1 MILRSLFSVLLL
13 SALVSGAFQ
22 TGVAAQ
28 DPAKTKGEPLT
39 IETKA
44 TTPAPIPDFVAAYG
58 LSFSSTHSLG
68 QRLTDARKMSDPVAL
83 AMIGTEMAIDEEVS
97 GKKASLK
104 AADIMSEAK
113 DLAKMRSK
121 EKELAAVALLLK
133 DKAAAQELAD
143 MVGPAREAEAKI
155 VAKIKSGERALGI
168 LVLHV
173 INTTEH
179 HLSVRVNGEHV
190 GWIEP
195 FNEREYFLPPHHHHQ
210 HMLHLSAHD
219 HQGQQWHAQEFTGHM
234 DRFTWV
240 LTL

>member
-68 QRLTDARKMSDPVAL
+68 QRLTDARKMSDPDVL

-155 VAKIKSGERALGI
+155 VAKIKSGERRLGFSSCTLSTRQNI
-168 LVLHV
+168 TCRFASTASTSAGSSRSMSG
-173 INTTEH
+173 NT
-179 HLSVRVNGEHV
+179 S
-190 GWIEP
+190 
-195 FNEREYFLPPHHHHQ
+195 FLRIITTNTC
-210 HMLHLSAHD
+210 
-219 HQGQQWHAQEFTGHM
+219 FT
-234 DRFTWV
+234 
-240 LTL
+240 